1 MRCHGRRWR
10 MPWRE
15 ICPMDEKMRLV
26 AAVLADE
33 HSMSELCA
41 SLGVSRKTGYKWLLR
56 YRAQGAAGLHELS
69 RAPHRVPWAI
79 AEAQAQAI
87 LALRYAQPSWGPRKL
102 RAQLGPRT
110 PQDSWP
116 APSTIGEVLHRR
128 GVHSAAQAAPSCAS
142 HCGSAEGSAGCQ

>member
-1 MRCHGRRWR
+1 

-69 RAPHRVPWAI
+69 RASGAVGDR
-79 AEAQAQAI
+79 
-87 LALRYAQPSWGPRKL
+87 G
-102 RAQLGPRT
+102 G
-110 PQDSWP
+110 
-116 APSTIGEVLHRR
+116 PSTSDSGAALCASELGTQEVARQARATQAAGELARAEHDRR
-128 GVHSAAQAAPSCAS
+128 VAAPPGVNSAAQAAPSCAS
-142 HCGSAEGSAGCQ
+142 HCDSAEGSGGCQ

>member
-1 MRCHGRRWR
+1 

-26 AAVLADE
+26 AAGLADE

-69 RAPHRVPWAI
+69 RAPHRVPWAL
-79 AEAQAQAI
+79 AEAPAQAI
-87 LALRYAQPSWGPRKL
+87 LVLRYARNRVGGPGSCAPSSRNASRRRAGPR
-102 RAQLGPRT
+102 RARSASCCT
-110 PQDSWP
+110 
-116 APSTIGEVLHRR
+116 R
-128 GVHSAAQAAPSCAS
+128 G
-142 HCGSAEGSAGCQ
+142 G

>member
-1 MRCHGRRWR
+1 

-56 YRAQGAAGLHELS
+56 YRGAGRR
-69 RAPHRVPWAI
+69 RAA
-79 AEAQAQAI
+79 
-87 LALRYAQPSWGPRKL
+87 
-102 RAQLGPRT
+102 RAFART
-110 PQDSWP
+110 ASGAVGDRGG
-116 APSTIGEVLHRR
+116 PSTSGVDPVWWTVLGRKRR
-128 GVHSAAQAAPSCAS
+128 GCPQCREHMHHTQRSTGGGWSS
-142 HCGSAEGSAGCQ
+142 WRG

>member
-1 MRCHGRRWR
+1 

-69 RAPHRVPWAI
+69 RAPHRVPWAL

-87 LALRYAQPSWGPRKL
+87 LALRYAQPSWGSRKL
-102 RAQLGPRT
+102 ARHAPATQAAGELARAEPDRRVA
-110 PQDSWP
+110 
-116 APSTIGEVLHRR
+116 APP
-128 GVHSAAQAAPSCAS
+128 GVNSAAQAAPSCAS
-142 HCGSAEGSAGCQ
+142 HCDSAEGSAGCQ

>member
-1 MRCHGRRWR
+1 

-87 LALRYAQPSWGPRKL
+87 LALRYAHPSWGPRKL
-102 RAQLGPRT
+102 RAKLARRK
-110 PQDSWP
+110 PQESWP
-116 APSTIGEVLHRR
+116 APSTIGRVAAPP
-128 GVHSAAQAAPSCAS
+128 GVNSAAQAAPSCAS
-142 HCGSAEGSAGCQ
+142 HCDSAEGSAGCQ